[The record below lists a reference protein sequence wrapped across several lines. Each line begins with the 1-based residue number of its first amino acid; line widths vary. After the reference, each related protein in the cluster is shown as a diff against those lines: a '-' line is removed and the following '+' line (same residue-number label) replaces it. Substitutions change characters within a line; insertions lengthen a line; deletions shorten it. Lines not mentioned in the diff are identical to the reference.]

1 MTSTP
6 RNERRLSSVA
16 GFCGSAIATVT
27 LLSFL
32 FCEIGTT
39 LNAVAIVSL
48 TSSVSSAGIVASA
61 SLITFMPSCSPS
73 P

>member
-1 MTSTP
+1 MAAITSASEAIAPFTSMP
-6 RNERRLSSVA
+6 RNSRRLSSVE

-39 LNAVAIVSL
+39 L
-48 TSSVSSAGIVASA
+48 
-61 SLITFMPSCSPS
+61 
-73 P
+73 